1 MKVGAYSS
9 AGASAWAVMLA
20 QSTARVAS
28 HQSSP
33 TDRPVE
39 APTAL
44 AGDIPVRQPSRQTF
58 DIRV

>member
-1 MKVGAYSS
+1 MKIGYFTSPAM
-9 AGASAWAVMLA
+9 AAWAIQLA
-20 QSTARVAS
+20 QTTTRVAA

-39 APTAL
+39 PAQAIADDTS
-44 AGDIPVRQPSRQTF
+44 IRQPSRHTF